1 MTDKQWNKV
10 IVKCKT
16 ACDKHKYLLK
26 IAEDEYERR
35 YGNNPSEVD
44 DETWIDY
51 LHYGRGFIDLK
62 SIIENAKWSNDK

>member
-44 DETWIDY
+44 DDWWIDA
-51 LHYGRGFIDLK
+51 LHCGNGSIGLEK
-62 SIIENAKWSNDK
+62 IIENAKWSNDK